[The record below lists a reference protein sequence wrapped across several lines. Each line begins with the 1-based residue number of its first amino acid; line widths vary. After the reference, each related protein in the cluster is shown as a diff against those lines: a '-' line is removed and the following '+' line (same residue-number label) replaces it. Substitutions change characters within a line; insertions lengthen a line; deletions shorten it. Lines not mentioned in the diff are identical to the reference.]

1 MAFASILA
9 PQVAPTVELPDLL
22 IATHEVTWLAANY
35 TNQPTV
41 RGAQAL
47 TSLIKRL
54 DDEAINVRIPDG
66 NIAHLGTYVLAE
78 IISGKFRHTQF
89 DVLPKT
95 PDERV
100 IFRNDLSDF
109 CTKWAER
116 LRCWL
121 DDNERLIATM
131 QRYQLVIMFLQE
143 WYSLECSNQVHSNRG
158 HPRHLAEAGIDMPTL
173 VHDDQRQKW
182 VPVT

>member
-116 LRCWL
+116 LRC
-121 DDNERLIATM
+121 
-131 QRYQLVIMFLQE
+131 
-143 WYSLECSNQVHSNRG
+143 
-158 HPRHLAEAGIDMPTL
+158 
-173 VHDDQRQKW
+173 
-182 VPVT
+182 